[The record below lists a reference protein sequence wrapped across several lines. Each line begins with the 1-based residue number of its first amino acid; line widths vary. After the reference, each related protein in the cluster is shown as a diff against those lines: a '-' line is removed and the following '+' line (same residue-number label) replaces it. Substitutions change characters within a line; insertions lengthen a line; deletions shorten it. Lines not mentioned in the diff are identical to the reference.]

1 MKGFIYKISNADD
14 SIIFI
19 GSSSKTTQAYW
30 KDVQMKYKTWL
41 RTGKLYSVI
50 YDHLKN
56 DGVES
61 FGIVLLS
68 EHDLANSIDIY
79 EHKQLAINSM
89 TCINNSEHDFRIGDA
104 KKDYVNPKYD
114 PRRKIQCVCGSTYS
128 RYNEGKH
135 LITKKHKAYISQT
148 NMLAHELEGLKRLK
162 IKPIK
167 WGSSY
172 RIKVRGWTGK
182 MVYIGNPSHP
192 KNQKLIAKQYKV
204 SIADLEKNLSPD
216 YRDDPTYKPW
226 IGMFGETHLYE
237 NIPADEFYDKLENV
251 LLTQNKA
258 YKINLALGYTMYDP
272 VSDVEFYFYPN
283 IANTNVYDKPFV
295 VNSRADARKVISD
308 IRMKELSDTLNYPK
322 SGIKVKA
329 ITGFKIFIDYRH
341 HALCDSD
348 ALVPE
353 FIKKNRYVIN
363 FPRTNNKCVFY
374 CIAYHLQ
381 EEKNQR
387 KVVAQVK
394 EAFKR
399 YCRYKGLTFSLSLYK
414 GFKPIDLLEFDH
426 LEECFK
432 ININVYSF
440 DIDTNAVE
448 CKRPTEGKY
457 DDTLNILSHDN
468 HAFYITNVGRV
479 QSKYNCPKCTMLRTE
494 SKSFYQSIQS
504 RALITILITS
514 SFSILKQ
521 FSSLLIS
528 SGVLIPHLT
537 TNTFRYRS
545 VYLTVSTMRFDA
557 LSMRNQKRWLRI

>member
-1 MKGFIYKISNADD
+1 
-14 SIIFI
+14 
-19 GSSSKTTQAYW
+19 
-30 KDVQMKYKTWL
+30 
-41 RTGKLYSVI
+41 
-50 YDHLKN
+50 
-56 DGVES
+56 
-61 FGIVLLS
+61 
-68 EHDLANSIDIY
+68 
-79 EHKQLAINSM
+79 
-89 TCINNSEHDFRIGDA
+89 
-104 KKDYVNPKYD
+104 
-114 PRRKIQCVCGSTYS
+114 
-128 RYNEGKH
+128 
-135 LITKKHKAYISQT
+135 
-148 NMLAHELEGLKRLK
+148 MLAHELEGLKRLK

-216 YRDDPTYKPW
+216 YRNDPIYKPW

-258 YKINLALGYTMYDP
+258 YKVNLALGYTMYDP

-329 ITGFKIFIDYRH
+329 ITGFKIFIDYRD
-341 HALCDSD
+341 HALGDSD

-353 FIKKNRYVIN
+353 FIKKNRYIIN

-399 YCRYKGLTFSLSLYK
+399 YCSYKGLTFSLSLYK

-432 ININVYSF
+432 LNINVYSF
-440 DIDTNAVE
+440 NIDTNVVE

-468 HAFYITNVGRV
+468 HAFYITNVDRV
-479 QSKYNCPKCTMLRTE
+479 QSKYNCPKCTMVFENDEQMRAHTE
-494 SKSFYQSIQS
+494 NKCDQINLESFPKEPTIYRPAENRIKKLLSKYSIKGVDHYLDHFIVFDFE
-504 RALITILITS
+504 A
-514 SFSILKQ
+514 ILKPVNQ
-521 FSSLLIS
+521 QRGANTSFDNEHVPMTSAITTKINLKLSIILSTNSYQRLKE
-528 SGVLIPHLT
+528 LT
-537 TNTFRYRS
+537 
-545 VYLTVSTMRFDA
+545 L
-557 LSMRNQKRWLRI
+557 K